1 MNPSWESGLINLIN
15 PNPNLSPRV
24 SPSRAPFFL
33 AAPISLTYKHL
44 PHRLVKNLGP
54 ESVLLPWYLSIC
66 VIFWWLKMATTRSVL
81 NSVSRKKIFGVGP
94 GNDSHMKEAGIL
106 AFHPEHCRLLSLVP
120 AGFSSRRI
128 WQPFLLAHGCDDSIL
143 ACNLEV
149 RRDQL
154 FLLARIPLTSWSL
167 WKVHATSAETAVMKP
182 SFQSGKTHC
191 DCMSII
197 KEINN
202 NLVLKSTMKIVFS

>member
-1 MNPSWESGLINLIN
+1 MQHPHIDFIFAFAIVLKLKNNLENSRGKMHWLQMNPPWESGLINLIN

-54 ESVLLPWYLSIC
+54 ESVLLPWYVSIC
-66 VIFWWLKMATTRSVL
+66 VIFWWLKMATTRSVR
-81 NSVSRKKIFGVGP
+81 NSVSREIIFGVGP
-94 GNDSHMKEAGIL
+94 GNYSHMKEAGIL

-128 WQPFLLAHGCDDSIL
+128 WQPFLLANGCDDSIL
-143 ACNLEV
+143 ACATQLCNLEV

-154 FLLARIPLTSWSL
+154 FLLARFP
-167 WKVHATSAETAVMKP
+167 
-182 SFQSGKTHC
+182 
-191 DCMSII
+191 
-197 KEINN
+197 
-202 NLVLKSTMKIVFS
+202 